1 MYDIPSN
8 EKIAKCIVTKDT
20 VVNKAQPTVIIDEN
34 RKRET
39 PKQKRKV
46 SSTNKKETA

>member
-8 EKIAKCIVTKDT
+8 EKIVKCIVTADT
-20 VVNKAQPTVIIDEN
+20 VINKSQPTVIIDEN
-34 RKRET
+34 RKREV